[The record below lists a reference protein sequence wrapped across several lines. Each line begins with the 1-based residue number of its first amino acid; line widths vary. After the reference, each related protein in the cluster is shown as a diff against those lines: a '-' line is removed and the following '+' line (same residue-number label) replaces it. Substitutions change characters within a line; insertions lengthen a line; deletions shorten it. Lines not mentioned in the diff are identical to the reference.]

1 MILLRQSLSGC
12 HEALVQWVAAVAERR
27 IGFGK
32 ARMVIS
38 LGWHL
43 VDCHEALVRLAAA
56 VKAYVDLTEYEK
68 LPLD

>member
-1 MILLRQSLSGC
+1 MTDLRQRLSGC
-12 HEALVQWVAAVAERR
+12 HEALVQWVAVAERR
-27 IGFGK
+27 IGFEE
-32 ARMVIS
+32 ARNGIT

-56 VKAYVDLTEYEK
+56 VKAYADLAEYEK